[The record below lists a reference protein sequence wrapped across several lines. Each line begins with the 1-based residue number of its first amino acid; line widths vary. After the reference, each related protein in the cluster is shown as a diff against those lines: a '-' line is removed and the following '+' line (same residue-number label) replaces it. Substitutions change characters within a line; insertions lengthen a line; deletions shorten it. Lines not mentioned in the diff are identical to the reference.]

1 MESTVSLS
9 GRSEPLR
16 ILSLDGGGIRGISS
30 LLILEKIMEKIRDV
44 KHLDRVPRPCDHFDL
59 IGGTST
65 GGIIAIMLGRL
76 GLTVD
81 ECIRAYRKVAQQAF
95 TRKWTSILPASPSG
109 AFSAQ
114 ALEEAIKQT
123 VREFCTDGECVTRR
137 RQGSPTTGTCPHSN
151 LAFRDQACTKTVVL
165 AITKSN
171 VDAKPT
177 LFETY
182 GTSADL
188 KECTIWQVARA
199 TSAATTFFKSIKV
212 GRDAVEYIDAGFGYN
227 NPCDELIT
235 EARRVFPDHQELQ
248 VLSIGTGLGDVVNI
262 KDTRMSIIDGLK
274 KMAGSSKK
282 VATSMNERFGDS
294 GQYFRFNV
302 DRGLED
308 ITLSDWE
315 KASTISAHTRNY
327 LSEQT
332 RAIERFVDFF
342 TRAGVLSADRSG
354 IEPTYSDISKI
365 QQANSQSQTHYV
377 IPSIA
382 SHHFTGRV
390 DTLSSLKHK
399 IFFQKKTYEVA
410 LFGLGGAGKTQVALQ
425 LAYWAK
431 EHMPGHSIFWVSAS
445 SEGSFK
451 QAYSEIAR
459 QLAIHKATDDETVMQ
474 LVQRYLSS
482 EAAGP
487 WLLIVDNADNLELLF
502 GSADV
507 PGLYGYLPDSRSG
520 VMLLTTRSREVA
532 VSFAERDIIEIQ
544 KMMPA
549 EATALFE
556 KVVDKALL
564 CGRQSTAQLLEELN
578 LLPLAITQAAAYMN
592 RNNILTSRYLELMH
606 GTEHD
611 RIGLMSRHFHD
622 HTRYPDTVAT
632 TWLISFKRIRESDA
646 AAAELLAF
654 ISFIE
659 PKAIPRSLL
668 PPLCSEEQMEFAIG
682 TLCDYAFMTKR
693 DDGKV
698 FDMHSLVQLATR
710 LWVQKEEYMQR
721 ILKNTTRHIAV
732 AFPLSDWANREL
744 WRAYLPHALTV
755 LWKNDG
761 NDIEERYE
769 LCYKIGMCL
778 LEDGRTKDA
787 IRCFREDLK
796 WKEKCYDIEHPLR
809 LRAQHELARAYQAD
823 GQIKSALD
831 LLEHVVAIRQKT
843 LAEEDT
849 SRLNSQHELARAY
862 QADGQTK
869 RALELLEYVVAIR
882 ERTLSENHK
891 YRLSSQHELAR
902 AYQVDGQIKRAVKLL
917 EHVVTVRK
925 RTMAT
930 DHPDLLLSQ
939 QVLATVYHSDGQNT
953 MAVKLLEHVVAVR
966 QNTFNQ
972 EHPSQLAS
980 LHQLAGVYQADGQIQ
995 KALGL
1000 LEYVVTVRGR
1010 TLAEGHPSRLASQHV
1025 LARAYQADGQTKKAV
1040 GLLEHVV
1047 ALREKTLAEGHP
1059 DRLASQHVL
1068 AAAYQADGQI
1078 KKAVGLLEHVA
1089 AVREKI
1095 LPKGH
1100 VDRLTS
1106 QHVLAAAY
1114 EADGDI
1120 MKAVELLQLQTAI
1133 RHKVPS
1139 GENPSTLTEAQEDST
1154 LRAAIETQNRS
1165 VQVTFGGNNSGIQIG
1180 VNNGAISM
1188 VKP

>member
-76 GLTVD
+76 GMTVD

-95 TRKWTSILPASPSG
+95 TPKRTSILPASPRG

-123 VREFCTDGECVTRR
+123 VREFCTDGECVARR

-151 LAFRDQACTKTVVL
+151 LAFRDQACTKTVAL

-182 GTSADL
+182 DTSADL
-188 KECTIWQVARA
+188 DECTIWQVARA
-199 TSAATTFFKSIKV
+199 TSAATTFFKPIKV
-212 GRDAVEYIDAGFGYN
+212 GRDAVEFIDAGFGYN
-227 NPCDELIT
+227 NPCDELIK
-235 EARRVFPDHQELQ
+235 EARRVFPGHQELQ
-248 VLSIGTGLGDVVNI
+248 VLSLGTGLGDVVNI
-262 KDTRMSIIDGLK
+262 KDTRMSIINALK
-274 KMAGSSKK
+274 KMATSSKK
-282 VATSMNERFGDS
+282 VATSLDDRFGDS

-332 RAIERFVDFF
+332 RAIEKFVDVSA
-342 TRAGVLSADRSG
+342 RASALSADRSG
-354 IEPTYSDISKI
+354 IEPAKADITKI
-365 QQANSQSQTHYV
+365 QQANSRSQAHYV

-382 SHHFTGRV
+382 NHHFTGRV
-390 DTLSSLKHK
+390 DTLDSLKDRVFIQKGTHK
-399 IFFQKKTYEVA
+399 MA
-410 LFGLGGAGKTQVALQ
+410 LFGLGGVGKTQVALQ

-431 EHMPGHSIFWVSAS
+431 KHMPGHSIFWVAAL

-451 QAYSEIAR
+451 QAYAEIVR
-459 QLAIHKATDDETVMQ
+459 QLGIHKATDDETILE

-482 EAAGP
+482 DAAGP
-487 WLLIVDNADNLELLF
+487 WLLIVDNADDLDLLF
-502 GSADV
+502 GSADNTG
-507 PGLYGYLPDSRSG
+507 GLYEYLPVSRSG

-532 VSFAERDIIEIQ
+532 VSFAERNIIEIQ

-549 EATALFE
+549 EATSFVE
-556 KVVDKALL
+556 KVVDKGLL
-564 CGRQSTAQLLEELN
+564 CDRQTTTQLLEELN
-578 LLPLAITQAAAYMN
+578 MLPLAITQAAAYMN
-592 RNNILTSRYLELMH
+592 RNDISTSRYLELMH

-622 HTRYPDTVAT
+622 HTRYPDAVAT
-632 TWLISFKRIRESDA
+632 TWLISFNRIRESDA

-659 PKAIPRSLL
+659 PKAIPRTLF
-668 PPLCSEEQMEFAIG
+668 PPLDSEEQMEFAIG
-682 TLCDYAFMTKR
+682 TLCGYAFMTKR

-710 LWVQKEEYMQR
+710 LWVHQEGDTQR
-721 ILKNTTRHIAV
+721 ILKNTTHHIAV
-732 AFPLSDWANREL
+732 AFPQSDWSNRGL
-744 WRAYLPHALTV
+744 WRAYLPHALTL
-755 LWKNDG
+755 LWKNEAHE
-761 NDIEERYE
+761 IEERYE

-787 IRCFREDLK
+787 IRCFKEDLS
-796 WKEKCYDIEHPLR
+796 WKDRCCDNEHPLR

-823 GQIKSALD
+823 GQIKSAVD
-831 LLEHVVAIRQKT
+831 LLEQVVAIRQKV
-843 LAEEDT
+843 LAEENT
-849 SRLNSQHELARAY
+849 SRLNSQHDLARAY
-862 QADGQTK
+862 QADGQMK
-869 RALELLEYVVAIR
+869 RAMELLQYVVTVR
-882 ERTLSENHK
+882 ERTLAENHK

-902 AYQVDGQIKRAVKLL
+902 AYHVDGQIKRAVELL
-917 EHVVTVRK
+917 EYVVTVRK
-925 RTMAT
+925 RTIAE

-939 QVLATVYHSDGQNT
+939 QVLATVYHSDGQNK

-966 QNTFNQ
+966 QNTHDQ

-980 LHQLAGVYQADGQIQ
+980 QHQLAGVYQADGQIH

-1000 LEYVVTVRGR
+1000 LEYVVTVRER
-1010 TLAEGHPSRLASQHV
+1010 TLAESHPSRLASQHV
-1025 LARAYQADGQTKKAV
+1025 LARAYQADGQIKKAV

-1047 ALREKTLAEGHP
+1047 AVREKTLAEGHP

-1068 AAAYQADGQI
+1068 AIAYQADGQI
-1078 KKAVGLLEHVA
+1078 KKAMGLLEHVV
-1089 AVREKI
+1089 AVGKRVTGGESAS
-1095 LPKGH
+1095 
-1100 VDRLTS
+1100 RL
-1106 QHVLAAAY
+1106 A
-1114 EADGDI
+1114 
-1120 MKAVELLQLQTAI
+1120 K
-1133 RHKVPS
+1133 
-1139 GENPSTLTEAQEDST
+1139 AQEDAAYG
-1154 LRAAIETQNRS
+1154 AAIDS
-1165 VQVTFGGNNSGIQIG
+1165 VLITFGGQNTGFQVGLNHGSIG
-1180 VNNGAISM
+1180 GVR
-1188 VKP
+1188 VKRQP